1 MIRRPPTSTQRTAT
15 APTPTPR
22 PAGSRQGGIKLANL
36 NQVEGSQPK
45 GLLRGREP
53 GGEITQVG
61 RSGGLADLG
70 ITEVPVVDITAPAG
84 QPTPGGGKDFIAG
97 YFKQTATPAGYLT
110 GTAEDVVAVE
120 KVIPESLVTKQ
131 QTIGGRVADQT
142 ANAIDSAEDQMTG
155 RVKSQLQR
163 NEDLDISQIDL
174 LEEMAEQDRNWMMEQ
189 DEPIN
194 RVATQLPDG
203 LPVDQA
209 EGAEA
214 SAQKFAQTQV
224 KKQQRSKENL
234 LDIEYKMY
242 DMVAG
247 AAEQGMK
254 MEPQR
259 ALAILTNPTIELT
272 QDELSLFKV
281 NPDIGK
287 FALKTQTYS
296 PGERQT
302 GAAVGILGDRLK
314 SIPNVGLD
322 PQSPITQAASGTSIR
337 GRSRIQNEPE
347 QFRQR
352 VSSSRRPLES
362 DVIDIDEGGTV
373 TVYPGAELQ
382 ELELNEQTG
391 PGYIRRIANQFTG
404 ELEQEYA
411 PKNMRAIN
419 TVEGK
424 TYFVPVNDPGG
435 EGIYGIERS
444 YASGPIVKFD
454 DPSQGRV
461 AGAFTKSA
469 MRRPTEMP
477 FTEKQQG
484 GSRFSALSNQQ
495 LENFVQKAPE
505 GTIRTAGQQE
515 QMRRQTSQQSLK
527 VSEAVRRANI
537 EGRDPNMVLRQ
548 LGFDL

>member
-1 MIRRPPTSTQRTAT
+1 
-15 APTPTPR
+15 
-22 PAGSRQGGIKLANL
+22 
-36 NQVEGSQPK
+36 
-45 GLLRGREP
+45 
-53 GGEITQVG
+53 
-61 RSGGLADLG
+61 
-70 ITEVPVVDITAPAG
+70 
-84 QPTPGGGKDFIAG
+84 
-97 YFKQTATPAGYLT
+97 
-110 GTAEDVVAVE
+110 
-120 KVIPESLVTKQ
+120 
-131 QTIGGRVADQT
+131 
-142 ANAIDSAEDQMTG
+142 
-155 RVKSQLQR
+155 
-163 NEDLDISQIDL
+163 
-174 LEEMAEQDRNWMMEQ
+174 
-189 DEPIN
+189 
-194 RVATQLPDG
+194 

-419 TVEGK
+419 TVE
-424 TYFVPVNDPGG
+424 
-435 EGIYGIERS
+435 RS

>member
-1 MIRRPPTSTQRTAT
+1 
-15 APTPTPR
+15 
-22 PAGSRQGGIKLANL
+22 
-36 NQVEGSQPK
+36 
-45 GLLRGREP
+45 
-53 GGEITQVG
+53 
-61 RSGGLADLG
+61 
-70 ITEVPVVDITAPAG
+70 
-84 QPTPGGGKDFIAG
+84 
-97 YFKQTATPAGYLT
+97 
-110 GTAEDVVAVE
+110 
-120 KVIPESLVTKQ
+120 
-131 QTIGGRVADQT
+131 
-142 ANAIDSAEDQMTG
+142 MTG
-155 RVKSQLQR
+155 RVKSQLRR

-209 EGAEA
+209 EGAEV

-224 KKQQRSKENL
+224 KKQQRSRENL
-234 LDIEYKMY
+234 LNIEYKMY

-287 FALKTQTYS
+287 FALKTQTYA

-302 GAAVGILGDRLK
+302 GAAVSILGDRLK

-527 VSEAVRRANI
+527 ISEAVRRANI